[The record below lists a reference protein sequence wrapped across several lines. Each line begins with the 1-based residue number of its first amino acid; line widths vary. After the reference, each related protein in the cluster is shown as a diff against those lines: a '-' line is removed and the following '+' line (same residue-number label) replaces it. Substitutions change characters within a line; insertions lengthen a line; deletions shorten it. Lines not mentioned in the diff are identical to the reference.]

1 MAYLGKTVIREMHFG
16 AKPEIFKRV
25 SDLRKNPTNAES
37 ILWNILR
44 RYRKQGFIFR
54 QQHPIAI
61 FIADFYCHKLKLV
74 VEVDE
79 EVHFNEEARE
89 HDDGRT
95 AELERFGLHVL
106 RFTNEQVLYQID
118 EVTKQIDLLIEQGPL
133 IP

>member
-16 AKPEIFKRV
+16 AKPEIFKRAA
-25 SDLRKNPTNAES
+25 DMRKNPTNAES

-74 VEVDE
+74 VEVDG
-79 EVHFNEEARE
+79 EVHFSEEAIE

-95 AELERFGLHVL
+95 GELERFGLHVL
-106 RFTNEQVLYQID
+106 RVTNEQVLYQID
-118 EVTKQIDLLIEQGPL
+118 EVIKQIDLLIEQG
-133 IP
+133 